1 MNLINFMHTIMS
13 KQSINCQSV
22 HDMKRTSH
30 KTNAVYQVNKCEDEA
45 TDNNKSTSSKV
56 LQEVR
61 VSRGA
66 RHLSPSSIALRVYS
80 VGFQQGTPVDNSV
93 ATV

>member
-1 MNLINFMHTIMS
+1 MNT
-13 KQSINCQSV
+13 QSTNCKSV
-22 HDMKRTSH
+22 HDIKRTSH
-30 KTNAVYQVNKCEDEA
+30 KTNVVYQVCKCEDEA
-45 TDNNKSTSSKV
+45 TAADNNKSTSSKA